1 MSYSK
6 RVLFGDDP
14 ADDEAR
20 RVIAQSTA
28 NYLAPFTFKIPTRRK
43 NRLKIGPYWDAAWS
57 SMVAEAAKA
66 LNIESVQINDQR
78 CFKSQNEAD
87 AVKALAE
94 QNHRAWI
101 KQYEQPSG

>member
-1 MSYSK
+1 MSYCK

-20 RVIAQSTA
+20 QQIAQATA

-43 NRLKIGPYWDAAWS
+43 NRLKVGPYWDGAWS
-57 SMVAEAAKA
+57 SIVAEAAKA

-78 CFKSQNEAD
+78 CFKSQEEAD
-87 AVKALAE
+87 AVNALAE
-94 QNHRAWI
+94 QNHQAWL
-101 KQYEQPSG
+101 KRREQPPD

>member
-1 MSYSK
+1 MGYSK

-20 RVIAQSTA
+20 QRIAQSTA

-43 NRLKIGPYWDAAWS
+43 NRLKIGQYWDGAWPS
-57 SMVAEAAKA
+57 IVAEAAKA

-78 CFKSQNEAD
+78 CFKSQEEAD
-87 AVKALAE
+87 SVKALAE
-94 QNHRAWI
+94 QNHQAWV
-101 KQYEQPSG
+101 KRYEQPSG

>member
-14 ADDEAR
+14 ADDDAR
-20 RVIAQSTA
+20 RRIAESTA

-43 NRLKIGPYWDAAWS
+43 NRLKVGPYWDGTWCS
-57 SMVAEAAKA
+57 IVAEAAKA

-78 CFKSQNEAD
+78 CFRSQEEAD

-94 QNHRAWI
+94 QNHRGAG
-101 KQYEQPSG
+101 EAV